1 VFDHI
6 PGDFMRRFAITLILI
21 MSCSVVA
28 EAQQRQTGNSGFG
41 GGGGATGGF
50 GGTNQTGG
58 LSTGGQQLGTT
69 NLNSAD
75 GTLSAQVGQNA
86 FVGGNNQGFVGN
98 RLAGQ
103 QNAGT
108 QGPQFGNLSRSTQRP
123 TQQQQTNTQRKT
135 MRPQYRVG
143 FAAPPIQVGPLE
155 SKLQTS
161 LADLPILKNRPGV
174 QVNVSQSG
182 VVSLSGVVASDHE
195 RKLLAAFVR
204 LEPGVREVDNQLAVT
219 P

>member
-1 VFDHI
+1 
-6 PGDFMRRFAITLILI
+6 MRRFAITLII
-21 MSCSVVA
+21 VISCSVVA
-28 EAQQRQTGNSGFG
+28 EAQQRPAGNTGFG
-41 GGGGATGGF
+41 GGGGTTGGF
-50 GGTNQTGG
+50 GATNQTGG
-58 LSTGGQQLGTT
+58 LNAGNQLGTT

-98 RLAGQ
+98 RLSGQ

-143 FAAPPIQVGPLE
+143 FAAPPIQAGEVE
-155 SKLQTS
+155 TKLQTS
-161 LADLPILKNRPGV
+161 LSDLPILKDRPGV
-174 QVNVSQSG
+174 QVSVSQSG
-182 VVSLSGVVASDHE
+182 VVSLSGVVSSDHE

>member
-1 VFDHI
+1 MLRLVL
-6 PGDFMRRFAITLILI
+6 TLSL
-21 MSCSVVA
+21 VVALGAVA
-28 EAQQRQTGNSGFG
+28 EAQQRQSSNSGFG
-41 GGGGATGGF
+41 ASGGASGGF
-50 GGTNQTGG
+50 GGGNQSGS
-58 LSTGGQQLGTT
+58 LNTGGQQLGTT

-75 GTLSAQVGQNA
+75 GTLSAQVGQDA

-103 QNAGT
+103 QNSGN

-123 TQQQQTNTQRKT
+123 TQQQQTNSQRKT

-143 FAAPPIQVGPLE
+143 FAAPPIPSAQIE
-155 SKLQTS
+155 TKLQTT
-161 LADLPILKNRPGV
+161 LADLPILKSRPKV
-174 QVNVSQSG
+174 MVSVDQDG
-182 VVSLSGVVASDHE
+182 VVSLSGVVTSDHE

-204 LEPGVREVDNQLAVT
+204 LEPGVTGVDNQLAVT